1 MELDFQGFP
10 NGDFGVVLFHEDVK
24 INEGRRMRKPVVDEL
39 YKIEKLVNR
48 IYGETPKNVNN
59 NQVDFIFKDF
69 VELFKTKN
77 ICFKLF
83 FNTNKDNEV
92 TPADKEKQLFYNL
105 NSALEPHEIV
115 NLTPYRF
122 VKDKDS
128 TDCFFIVIELETD
141 VGVKITGKG
150 TKYLKRLEFIVNAM
164 YPKNLNDVSNAN
176 ININSVIEDVIT
188 LCKKGV
194 FHKDIKKENIM
205 ITENNDIKLIDFG
218 SCVVDDG
225 SDIKNKITFTSAVH
239 PLVYMYIKNGDIL
252 PEQRTTSMS
261 RIVSTIPCS
270 IYNNVFNVNE
280 TSFLARYMFYKKECF
295 DLAQTF
301 VKMGITKMIGGGL
314 FSCFRPT
321 GVKDEEQDET
331 IEQYRKRF
339 DNTVGKEVARLI
351 YFDINDYNEF
361 VLDYTIHKVKQ
372 TQSGGKYKKSKSH
385 IRMKNAKKLYKVRV
399 DKNGKKYIKMNK
411 TDVYLTNI
419 KNKYVYA

>member
-10 NGDFGVVLFHEDVK
+10 NGDFGVVLFDEDVK
-24 INEGRRMRKPVVDEL
+24 SNEGMRMRKPVVNEM

-48 IYGETPKNVNN
+48 IYGETLNN
-59 NQVDFIFKDF
+59 EKVDFQFKDF
-69 VELFKTKN
+69 LDFLKTKDV
-77 ICFKLF
+77 CFKLF
-83 FNTNKDNEV
+83 FNSNKDDNGV
-92 TPADKEKQLFYNL
+92 TPAEKEKQLFYYL
-105 NSALEPHEIV
+105 NSALLPQEIV
-115 NLTPYRF
+115 TLTPYRF
-122 VKDKDS
+122 VKSKDTS
-128 TDCFFIVIELETD
+128 DCFFIVIELETE
-141 VGVKITGKG
+141 VGVKINGKG
-150 TKYLKRLEFIVNAM
+150 TKRLNRLEFIVNAM

-188 LCKKGV
+188 LSKKGV
-194 FHKDIKKENIM
+194 FHKDIKKENLM
-205 ITENNDIKLIDFG
+205 ITAINDIKLIDFG

-239 PLVYMYIKNGDIL
+239 PLVYSYVSNGKIM

-261 RIVSTIPCS
+261 RLVNTIPCS
-270 IYNNVFNVNE
+270 IYNNVFNVEDNL
-280 TSFLARYMFYKKECF
+280 LAKYMFYKKECF

-301 VKMGITKMIGGGL
+301 VKMGIIRMTGGGL
-314 FSCFRPT
+314 LSCFRSS

-361 VLDYTIHKVKQ
+361 VLDYTIHKQKQ
-372 TQSGGKYKKSKSH
+372 ALIGGKYKKSKSH
-385 IRMKNAKKLYKVRV
+385 IRMKNAKKIYKLRV

-411 TDVYLTNI
+411 TDVYLSNI